1 LAYRFI
7 ILGRD
12 LKAPLVVKIKGRGRS
27 GYFDGSGNYGGCG
40 VKCGLKTGLYA
51 QTSGSGLVKGVRNK
65 INFNFNLLRRNFKL
79 RLNFIK
85 TKLRGKE

>member
-51 QTSGSGLVKGVRNK
+51 QTSGSGLVNSGLLK
-65 INFNFNLLRRNFKL
+65 ILQDFSFKME
-79 RLNFIK
+79 RH
-85 TKLRGKE
+85 